1 MDDKAKTNEKDIDIE
16 AFNQGYE
23 VAKELGLK
31 PDALQGINA
40 GNNRMQSMKEGMEQY
55 QKEVALEK
63 EISQEK
69 DIIPP
74 FDMDS
79 IDDTYIDLT
88 PDKEDKDKGLDIDL

>member
-1 MDDKAKTNEKDIDIE
+1 MEEETKVSEEYIE
-16 AFNQGYE
+16 LFNQSYE

-31 PDALQGINA
+31 HDALQGINA
-40 GNNRMQSMKEGMEQY
+40 NDNRMQAIKDGMEQY

-63 EISQEK
+63 AKNQEK

-79 IDDTYIDLT
+79 IDSNYIDLSE
-88 PDKEDKDKGLDIDL
+88 PDKDKNKGMDLDL

>member
-1 MDDKAKTNEKDIDIE
+1 MYDKTKVSEDHIDIE

-31 PDALQGINA
+31 SDALQGINA
-40 GNNRMQSMKEGMEQY
+40 GSNRMQSMKEGMEQY
-55 QKEVALEK
+55 QKEISLEK
-63 EISQEK
+63 SKTQVK

-79 IDDTYIDLT
+79 IDDNYIDLT
-88 PDKEDKDKGLDIDL
+88 PSKEDKDKGIDMDL